1 MTRAEQVILFIMVI
15 AFIVANLIIS
25 IGAIVT
31 IIDKRGYFL
40 KKKPEKKESTKKSS
54 SDGHSNLVRYV
65 NIFVANGPMYKT
77 DLDLEKSKFFAD
89 YQKKYNTPYAPSG
102 EHDMIEL
109 NFNTARY
116 ESFCSACQVGMKVEA
131 FKTEIEILDWLRD
144 NIFNAEIFI
153 INPTGLD
160 QSAVNN
166 LITNISNFLDSRQCT
181 ATKKVYIIAEN
192 SYKYRINDHIRI
204 YVRTEDV
211 NTIATIIG
219 AAKFAFEE
227 LVTDIVNNI
236 KNYGNMN
243 GYILHRTVKG

>member
-1 MTRAEQVILFIMVI
+1 MTKVEQAILFIMVV
-15 AFIVANLIIS
+15 AFIIANLIIS
-25 IGAIVT
+25 IGAIATV
-31 IIDKRGYFL
+31 IDKRGYFL
-40 KKKPEKKESTKKSS
+40 KKKPEKKESTKKDSS
-54 SDGHSNLVRYV
+54 TNHPNLVRYV
-65 NIFVANGPMYKT
+65 NIFVANGPMYET
-77 DLDLEKSKFFAD
+77 DLDLEKNKFFED
-89 YQKKYNTPYAPSG
+89 YQKRYKVPYLSSK
-102 EHDMIEL
+102 ECDML
-109 NFNTARY
+109 GSDFGTDRY

-181 ATKKVYIIAEN
+181 ANKKVYIIAEN
-192 SYKYRINDHIRI
+192 SYKYCTNDHIRI
-204 YVRTEDV
+204 YVRTEGV
-211 NTIATIIG
+211 NTIATIIC

-227 LVTDIVNNI
+227 LMTDIVNNI

-243 GYILHRTVKG
+243 GYILHKVIKG